1 MSPAANLQSTIERIK
16 FARQY
21 TTRFLDDLSTDDW
34 FWSPAELTTHIAWQ
48 VGHLAVAQYN
58 LCLRRIR
65 DRIEADQAF
74 MSDEFIEQFQFGS
87 APVAD
92 RSHYPPIE
100 EIRRVFD
107 AVHQKSVEELAQRTD
122 AELDVPVDRPH
133 SVFKTKLAAVEY
145 CEPHEMVHAG
155 QIALL
160 RRLMGKPPIR

>member
-1 MSPAANLQSTIERIK
+1 MPSATKLESALERIK

-21 TTRFLDDLSTDDW
+21 TTRFLDDLSPDDW
-34 FWSPAELTTHIAWQ
+34 FWTPAELTTHIAWQ

-58 LCLRRIR
+58 LCMRRIR
-65 DRIEADQAF
+65 DRSDDDNEF
-74 MSDEFIEQFQFGS
+74 MSDRFIELFQFGS
-87 APVAD
+87 TPSAD
-92 RSHYPPIE
+92 RSHYPSIE

-107 AVHQKSVEELAQRTD
+107 AVHEQAIQELSQCTD
-122 AELDVPVDRPH
+122 ADLDVPVDKPH
-133 SVFKTKLAAVEY
+133 PVFKTKLAAVEY